1 MCRSCLKSTFAE
13 NASESIQCSV
23 LVLLTRLAAG
33 QQTGSGLSWFN
44 CKVETACKS

>member
-33 QQTGSGLSWFN
+33 RQNIGSGLSLL
-44 CKVETACKS
+44 KVETACKS